1 MSLVINI
8 YYTGKNGSARKFAE
22 EMTSSGL
29 VDKIR
34 AEEGNEKYEYF
45 FPADDSETVL
55 LIDRW
60 KNEEALDAH
69 HKSEM
74 MKEIA
79 KLREKYNLHMKV
91 EQFTPRK

>member
-8 YYTGKNGSARKFAE
+8 YYTGQNGSARKFAE

-45 FPADDSETVL
+45 FPADDPETVL

-79 KLREKYNLHMKV
+79 NLREKYNLHMKV